1 MMTKTTQDA
10 YRIVYNDILN
20 SECGLMVGTYDA
32 KNGNEDFMHG
42 IATVME
48 WIAYRVSEADGEAFS
63 KLFMK
68 NMAKSEKKV
77 LTND

>member
-1 MMTKTTQDA
+1 MMTKTIQDA

-48 WIAYRVSEADGEAFS
+48 WIAYQVSEVDGEAFS
-63 KLFMK
+63 ELFIK
-68 NMAKSEKKV
+68 NMAKSIDKQPKV
-77 LTND
+77 